1 MNSGRYTKEGIKKE
15 LRKIKDPEYR
25 KALKDKDD
33 AIRKKILDKYGY
45 ENLTDFKRND
55 EDNYEIEFGDDSPYR
70 IERAEAKKIASEL
83 EKRMDA
89 IKDGEEYYPT
99 DGAAIVA
106 PKKKANKYNRFES
119 RTKVNRYNRYKSVQN
134 NNLPDFYSKS
144 YKKY

>member
-1 MNSGRYTKEGIKKE
+1 MNSGEYTREGIKKE

-70 IERAEAKKIASEL
+70 IERAESAKIANEL
-83 EKRMDA
+83 EKRLNA
-89 IKDGEEYYPT
+89 LEVGEEYYST
-99 DGAAIVA
+99 EGAAIVA

-119 RTKVNRYNRYKSVQN
+119 RTKVNRYNRFESV
-134 NNLPDFYSKS
+134 
-144 YKKY
+144 KKVNKYNRFE